1 MIQKSKSNNK
11 DSSKDTAGKSDIK
24 GSGAQDNIGNIN
36 GTAETGETDI
46 SSLKKQLQE
55 EISRLQSEY
64 KKQKVREK
72 DMEEERKRLKMETE
86 RLSLKRQDL
95 GAQPAPMGGI
105 GIGGMKPVGRAGA
118 EVQSIP
124 QRQVAETGGG
134 VSYEIFERLEREL
147 KELKNKMSEKADQ
160 ENVKQLIAQNEELS
174 NINTKFNEVTR
185 LISMTQK
192 ELKKVDI
199 KLSEVLEDIGYEESL
214 EITKVPPEILEL
226 VYETIIEDVIEKINH
241 DLGAHDTEV
250 AINKTL
256 EEIRF
261 RTSGSELFKFDS
273 GKLKIK
279 NLSKYIRQKSI
290 SAKQIHTTFEELLS
304 KLIENVPDYQA
315 KNFAAMIKI
324 KSQEFSLDRVMN
336 ISDQFKTIEKNISN
350 LETQLNKL
358 GNKFHESED
367 TKVMMMTEFRGF
379 NTRVTELAK
388 RLDEVA
394 AKPKPQPTVTKS
406 GKDKEVKAKSKEV
419 KEDKDKTKEVKSKE
433 KEVKKSETPKEK
445 PKKQPDKPEKKK

>member
-1 MIQKSKSNNK
+1 MIQKSKSNDK
-11 DSSKDTAGKSDIK
+11 DSSKDTPGESGIK
-24 GSGAQDNIGNIN
+24 GSGTQDNIGNIN
-36 GTAETGETDI
+36 GTAETSETDI
-46 SSLKKQLQE
+46 SILKKQLEE
-55 EISRLQSEY
+55 EITRLQSEF

-95 GAQPAPMGGI
+95 GVQPAPMGGI
-105 GIGGMKPVGRAGA
+105 GIGGMKPVGTSRAGP
-118 EVQSIP
+118 EVQGVPP
-124 QRQVAETGGG
+124 QQVAETGDG

-147 KELKNKMSEKADQ
+147 KELKNKMNEKADQ

-174 NINTKFNEVTR
+174 NINAKFSEVTK

-241 DLGAHDTEV
+241 DLGAHDTEI

-324 KSQEFSLDRVMN
+324 KSQELSLDRVMN
-336 ISDQFKTIEKNISN
+336 IGDQFKTIEKNISN

-358 GNKFHESED
+358 GNNFHESED

-394 AKPKPQPTVTKS
+394 AKPKPQPTVTKP

-419 KEDKDKTKEVKSKE
+419 KEDKVKPKEAKSKE
-433 KEVKKSETPKEK
+433 NDVKKPEPPKEK
-445 PKKQPDKPEKKK
+445 PKKQSDKP